1 MMDSITRV
9 NPKVLEAG
17 QTNVRRL
24 NNYLY
29 TKLHSLLIERGWL
42 LCIVGF
48 LLGRAVVLSVVS
60 PFALALLATLW
71 LMQRNKTFKVMV
83 ATAAL
88 AFSFTISKGI
98 YITIS
103 MLLFIVLSGIFK
115 NMNNKQ
121 VASPLFV
128 LIASM
133 ARRLFLYSIN

>member
-9 NPKVLEAG
+9 NPKVLAAG

-29 TKLHSLLIERGWL
+29 TKLYSLLIEKGWL

-71 LMQRNKTFKVMV
+71 LMQRDKTFKVMI
-83 ATAAL
+83 ATAAG
-88 AFSFTISKGI
+88 AFSFT
-98 YITIS
+98 
-103 MLLFIVLSGIFK
+103 LSQGVYKIGRASCRERGCVWV
-115 NMNNKQ
+115 
-121 VASPLFV
+121 VAGALKKKSREV
-128 LIASM
+128 
-133 ARRLFLYSIN
+133 RDERTQE

>member
-29 TKLHSLLIERGWL
+29 TKLHSLLIEKGWL

-71 LMQRNKTFKVMV
+71 LMQRDKTFKVMI
-83 ATAAL
+83 ATAAG
-88 AFSFTISKGI
+88 AFSFT
-98 YITIS
+98 
-103 MLLFIVLSGIFK
+103 LSQEIGR
-115 NMNNKQ
+115 
-121 VASPLFV
+121 ASCRETV
-128 LIASM
+128 
-133 ARRLFLYSIN
+133 